1 VQFPVLRGSANS
13 GAPQYNGLQKR
24 FVLSTNYSSF
34 PSSNPENLRMN
45 IGLDSVVS
53 ISYTLFDAQGE
64 LVEQTEQPIAYLH
77 GGYGNIFPLVEQA
90 LQGKA
95 PGDRASV
102 KLEPEDAFGDYDEQ
116 LLRVEARDLFPEVL
130 DIGMQFEG
138 IPGEPVDADTDIF
151 TVTDIA
157 DGKVVLDANHPLAGM
172 ALVFEC
178 KVMEVRA
185 ATPEEVTHRHVHGA
199 GGHQH

>member
-1 VQFPVLRGSANS
+1 M
-13 GAPQYNGLQKR
+13 Y
-24 FVLSTNYSSF
+24 
-34 PSSNPENLRMN
+34 

-64 LVEQTEQPIAYLH
+64 LVEQTEQAIAYLH

-102 KLEPEDAFGDYDEQ
+102 KLEPGDAFGDYDEQ

-130 DIGMQFEG
+130 EIGMQFEG
-138 IPGEPVDADTDIF
+138 IPGEAVDADTDIF

-199 GGHQH
+199 GDQQH

>member
-1 VQFPVLRGSANS
+1 
-13 GAPQYNGLQKR
+13 
-24 FVLSTNYSSF
+24 
-34 PSSNPENLRMN
+34 MN

-64 LVEQTEQPIAYLH
+64 LVEQTEQAIAYLH

-95 PGDRASV
+95 PGERASV
-102 KLEPEDAFGDYDEQ
+102 KLEPGDAFGDYDEQ

-130 DIGMQFEG
+130 EIGMQFEG
-138 IPGEPVDADTDIF
+138 IPGEAVDADTDIF

-157 DGKVVLDANHPLAGM
+157 AGKVVLDANHPLAGM

-199 GGHQH
+199 GDQQH

>member
-1 VQFPVLRGSANS
+1 
-13 GAPQYNGLQKR
+13 
-24 FVLSTNYSSF
+24 
-34 PSSNPENLRMN
+34 MN
-45 IGLDSVVS
+45 IGRDSVVS

-64 LVEQTEQPIAYLH
+64 LIEETDKPIAYLH

-90 LQGKA
+90 LQGKSI
-95 PGDRASV
+95 GDRASV

-130 DIGMQFEG
+130 EIGMQFEG
-138 IPGEPVDADTDIF
+138 IPGEDVDANTDTDIF

-157 DGKVVLDANHPLAGM
+157 DGKVVLDANHPSAGM
-172 ALVFEC
+172 ALVFDC
-178 KVMEVRA
+178 KVVAVRA
-185 ATPEEVTHRHVHGA
+185 ATPEELTSGQVRGA